1 VRGALPDR
9 RQAEQRLCAAWFQ
22 PDLTEEDR
30 DWLRRHIELGGQQV
44 PEVDT
49 SWIEMDYCR

>member
-1 VRGALPDR
+1 MD
-9 RQAEQRLCAAWFQ
+9 AEQRLCAAWFQ